1 MGHFATLLRS
11 SSDRPRIAA
20 VDLALATSP
29 TLCEK
34 LLVYDSGGVCFCFVF
49 FLVTISQVLSCI
61 FLYYI
66 NMKLRT
72 VWCGSFQNLY
82 FGHKQLMTVSF

>member
-49 FLVTISQVLSCI
+49 FLVTISQ
-61 FLYYI
+61 
-66 NMKLRT
+66 
-72 VWCGSFQNLY
+72 GSILY
-82 FGHKQLMTVSF
+82 FSLLYQYETSHCLVRVVSKFIFWA